1 MLPHQHRPNYSQKP
15 VIVGMTNFIVRARV
29 MAKKKVNKTQLIK
42 EAMSAA
48 PEATPKEIASTL
60 EKYGITATYVSNV
73 KGLMNAKPKK
83 RGRPKGS
90 PSKSV
95 GRPAATIGSLDA
107 AIKFVEQ
114 SGGLKSAKAAIET
127 IERIKGL

>member
-1 MLPHQHRPNYSQKP
+1 
-15 VIVGMTNFIVRARV
+15 

-42 EAMSAA
+42 EAMTAA
-48 PEATPKEIASTL
+48 PEATSREIAATL
-60 EKYGITATYVSNV
+60 QKYDVTAAYVSNV
-73 KGLMNAKPKK
+73 KGMINAKPKK

-95 GRPAATIGSLDA
+95 GQPAKTTDSLDA

-114 SGGLKSAKAAIET
+114 CGGLKAAKAAIEK
-127 IERIKGL
+127 IERIKSL